1 MLLRD
6 NAFQI
11 MLIQTANKFQPF
23 GLQSTVYRAELM
35 PLFLVL
41 LSYWTRFQRIF
52 ESKVM
57 DESIRWIILNVGI
70 LFHIYFHKI
79 TEENIYHEL

>member
-23 GLQSTVYRAELM
+23 GLQSNVYRAELR
-35 PLFLVL
+35 PLFLL
-41 LSYWTRFQRIF
+41 LYSGVIGQDFK
-52 ESKVM
+52 ES
-57 DESIRWIILNVGI
+57 LNQTLNKKNKG
-70 LFHIYFHKI
+70 
-79 TEENIYHEL
+79 